1 MSGSRNLVGVFK
13 HHFSSQLRGSVPY
26 QKGFIVIG
34 KLPVHRREYAGPSM
48 NNQALQAAAPGV
60 AAADQARERVGGNG
74 QPRIRRTTGTKR
86 KSSSSGRASSKKKAA
101 TSNKGGKKTKKKPTT
116 ASKRPRKEAI

>member
-13 HHFSSQLRGSVPY
+13 QHFSSQLRGTVPY

-34 KLPVHRREYAGPSM
+34 KLPVHRSEYAGPSM

-74 QPRIRRTTGTKR
+74 QPRKRRTTGTSGGGPR
-86 KSSSSGRASSKKKAA
+86 KKAGTANKGVKKKKKA
-101 TSNKGGKKTKKKPTT
+101 SIG
-116 ASKRPRKEAI
+116 ASRPRKEAI

>member
-13 HHFSSQLRGSVPY
+13 HHFSSQLGGSVPY

-74 QPRIRRTTGTKR
+74 QPRKRRTTGSKR
-86 KSSSSGRASSKKKAA
+86 KAPSGAGTGAKKKAG
-101 TSNKGGKKTKKKPTT
+101 TSNKGGKKKKKGT
-116 ASKRPRKEAI
+116 AATARPRKEAI

>member
-1 MSGSRNLVGVFK
+1 MSSGGNLVNVFK
-13 HHFSSQLRGSVPY
+13 HHFSSQIKGRVPY

-60 AAADQARERVGGNG
+60 AAVDQARERVGGNG
-74 QPRIRRTTGTKR
+74 QPRVKRTGTSR
-86 KSSSSGRASSKKKAA
+86 KKKASS
-101 TSNKGGKKTKKKPTT
+101 TSAKKGSASGKKSRQRKAPV
-116 ASKRPRKEAI
+116 ASSKRPRKEAI

>member
-1 MSGSRNLVGVFK
+1 MSGTGNLVNVFK
-13 HHFSSQLRGSVPY
+13 HHFTSQLKGGVPY

-60 AAADQARERVGGNG
+60 AAVDQARERVGGNG
-74 QPRIRRTTGTKR
+74 QARVRRTNSASKR
-86 KSSSSGRASSKKKAA
+86 KASSGSGK
-101 TSNKGGKKTKKKPTT
+101 KGGANSKNTKKKKTT
-116 ASKRPRKEAI
+116 APTSWTRPCREAI

>member
-1 MSGSRNLVGVFK
+1 MGVFK
-13 HHFSSQLRGSVPY
+13 HHFNSQLRGSVPY

-74 QPRIRRTTGTKR
+74 QPRKRRTTGTKR
-86 KSSSSGRASSKKKAA
+86 KAPTTGGGVRKKAA
-101 TSNKGGKKTKKKPTT
+101 TSNKGGKKK
-116 ASKRPRKEAI
+116 AGGGSSRPRKEAI

>member
-1 MSGSRNLVGVFK
+1 MSSTGSSLVNVFK
-13 HHFSSQLRGSVPY
+13 HHFTSQLKGRVPY

-60 AAADQARERVGGNG
+60 AAVDQARERVGGNG
-74 QPRIRRTTGTKR
+74 QARVRRTTTTNATKR
-86 KSSSSGRASSKKKAA
+86 KASSASSKKSGGSRKKA
-101 TSNKGGKKTKKKPTT
+101 KKPT
-116 ASKRPRKEAI
+116 ASSSARPRKEAI